1 MNGKPSR
8 DSSCLK
14 APGGFADLENPLDW
28 GCPGCLLPA
37 PGAIRAGAE
46 RCQSVRAPLLRRLV
60 VCGLSLPG
68 RGLTCL

>member
-14 APGGFADLENPLDW
+14 APGGFADLENPLDG

-37 PGAIRAGAE
+37 PGAIRAGAD
-46 RCQSVRAPLLRRLV
+46 RCQYESPSAKEVG
-60 VCGLSLPG
+60 GLW
-68 RGLTCL
+68 T